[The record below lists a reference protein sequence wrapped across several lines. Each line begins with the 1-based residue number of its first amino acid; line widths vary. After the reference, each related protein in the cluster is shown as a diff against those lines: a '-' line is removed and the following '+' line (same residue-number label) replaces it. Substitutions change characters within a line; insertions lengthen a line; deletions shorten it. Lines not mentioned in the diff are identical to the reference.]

1 MEKKYKYY
9 VKAVL
14 FYKTVKYYEVY
25 TDNIKEFIQQLTD
38 YCANNIT
45 VQKKQSINRK
55 YIIVFKIFDGR
66 YMRIPEP
73 LHPCFINE

>member
-1 MEKKYKYY
+1 MDKKYKYY

-14 FYKTVKYYEVY
+14 FYKIVKYYEVY
-25 TDNIKEFIQQLTD
+25 TDNIKEFIQQLTNC
-38 YCANNIT
+38 CANIT

-73 LHPCFINE
+73 LHPYFIN